1 MNFKKMCVKCPLETN
16 EDRNRSRTLERGIID
31 DCSCA
36 SYALFLF
43 VHGVFFFFLNR
54 NFSNYTVLV
63 VYI

>member
-43 VHGVFFFFLNR
+43 VHGVFFFFLN
-54 NFSNYTVLV
+54 L
-63 VYI
+63 